1 MGMGRMPEVSMS
13 SPNMKQCWTV
23 GDIWSEHGGG
33 KGSISSMHFP
43 SEIVS
48 VCHRHAES
56 LNETD
61 KWMWQRLKVKPACND
76 WAIFSFL
83 LKKAAVLKKAATHCL
98 GDPFVLFQGSSIQHQ
113 RTSPGILRGK
123 PRTAIS
129 VGLGFLEEFIQASE
143 EF

>member
-13 SPNMKQCWTV
+13 SPNMKQCWIV

-83 LKKAAVLKKAATHCL
+83 LKKAAVLRKAAPLTARETH
-98 GDPFVLFQGSSIQHQ
+98 LFCSRVPAFSTSEPPLGSSEGNLEQ
-113 RTSPGILRGK
+113 PFLW
-123 PRTAIS
+123 AW
-129 VGLGFLEEFIQASE
+129 GF
-143 EF
+143 